1 MFRRFLY
8 FSKSDRRAIS
18 ILIAMAVIAIAIA
31 VYLDSSKN
39 KEEKESPDENAEKII
54 SKVKKNTNS
63 SEFYSKESSNNLKTE
78 NLPNFDPNT
87 VDSATLAMFGIKD
100 WKIRNLIKYR
110 IAGGTFKEPNS
121 IAKLYGWTE
130 EEVAMLLPHIYISDE
145 FKNKRRNY
153 SEERHYNASKDRAKK
168 RESFDEYAKNG
179 TSYRSNK
186 FQNDTIIDVN
196 TADSAMLKRIPG
208 IGKGISKAIIEYRR
222 KLGGFYS
229 TNQLLEIKI
238 FSPELQR
245 WFRADQ
251 SHITRIN
258 INKASFQKLNAHPY
272 ISYEQTKSI
281 LNYRRLYGE
290 FKNLEQL
297 QSSNIFTEMELN
309 RVKHYIEF

>member
-18 ILIAMAVIAIAIA
+18 TLIAMAIIAIAIA
-31 VYLDSSKN
+31 VYLDSSKDEN
-39 KEEKESPDENAEKII
+39 KESTDEYAEKTI

-63 SEFYSKESSNNLKTE
+63 STFYSKESPNSLNAE

-110 IAGGTFKEPNS
+110 LAGGTFKEPNS
-121 IAKLYGWTE
+121 ISKLYGWTK
-130 EEVAMLLPHIYISDE
+130 EEVARILPYVYISDE

-153 SEERHYNASKDRAKK
+153 SEERHYNTSGDRANK
-168 RESFDEYAKNG
+168 RESYDEYAKNT

-229 TNQLLEIKI
+229 TDQLLEIKI
-238 FSPELQR
+238 FSPELQK
-245 WFRADQ
+245 WFCADQ

-258 INKASFQKLNAHPY
+258 INKDSFQKINAHPY

-290 FKNLEQL
+290 FKDLEQL
-297 QSSNIFTEMELN
+297 QSNIFTEMELN
-309 RVKHYIEF
+309 RAKHYIEF